1 MLIDLTKL
9 NYNKSID
16 IDETYSFTKEEL
28 KGTDIIALD
37 NVKIKG
43 KIERNEIDEYIITM
57 NIKVVAVLPSSLTLK
72 PTSYPLDII
81 VEENLEELD
90 ESFKKNQK
98 TIDIL
103 PIIWEN
109 ILMEIPIKVI
119 SPKAKN
125 IKAKGNGWELI
136 TDSEKE
142 GNHSLAKLKDLL

>member
-1 MLIDLTKL
+1 M
-9 NYNKSID
+9 
-16 IDETYSFTKEEL
+16 
-28 KGTDIIALD
+28 
-37 NVKIKG
+37 VKIKG

-109 ILMEIPIKVI
+109 ILMEIPIRI
-119 SPKAKN
+119 TNPEEEN
-125 IKAKGNGWELI
+125 IITKGDGWELI
-136 TDSEKE
+136 TEKKE
-142 GNHSLAKLKDLL
+142 TENPFEKLKDLF

>member
-72 PTSYPLDII
+72 PTDYPLDII

-109 ILMEIPIKVI
+109 ILMEIPIKI
-119 SPKAKN
+119 TNPEEEN
-125 IKAKGNGWELI
+125 IITKGDGWELI
-136 TDSEKE
+136 TEKKE
-142 GNHSLAKLKDLL
+142 TENPFEKLKDLF

>member
-72 PTSYPLDII
+72 PTDYPLDII

-90 ESFKKNQK
+90 
-98 TIDIL
+98 
-103 PIIWEN
+103 
-109 ILMEIPIKVI
+109 
-119 SPKAKN
+119 
-125 IKAKGNGWELI
+125 
-136 TDSEKE
+136 
-142 GNHSLAKLKDLL
+142 